1 MIPVR
6 VACTSHCILVR
17 VACFPADAPLFDPEA
32 CFRREFFDL
41 FWSIRRRG
49 GEVALAATSI
59 VIYDRLAWRPRV
71 PTAAAEPGAGD
82 KENAAPSVDCC
93 GAGYALEPLDDFVN
107 FAARRHDEISADSV
121 AHLGRKWRVTYAA
134 DGWHEALRDET
145 LSGLHIRAGN
155 TPECCKDASISARL
169 TLALLV
175 AAGFNR
181 FERRAAK
188 DGDGDGNEAGSRS
201 VMNALGALRELPD
214 AAAGQNDVHVRLRHE
229 RAGESAFSIDNYG
242 DEEATDPLD
251 GVVPLAVATATELKS
266 SGMADLVAPA
276 QSVPLLACLSAL
288 PRLSADRCS
297 RWACLLA
304 GSNAWL
310 WLRLPG
316 VDLPAEESRARTLVQ
331 QLAHAL
337 GGANGEL
344 VSTIELTRRFSWWC
358 YRPLSLDALDEICR
372 AERQTATALQPET
385 RTECATIKPLAIP
398 ATAASQG
405 TRRVQ
410 RALVAR
416 LRRAARTVIIS

>member
-1 MIPVR
+1 
-6 VACTSHCILVR
+6 
-17 VACFPADAPLFDPEA
+17 
-32 CFRREFFDL
+32 
-41 FWSIRRRG
+41 
-49 GEVALAATSI
+49 
-59 VIYDRLAWRPRV
+59 
-71 PTAAAEPGAGD
+71 
-82 KENAAPSVDCC
+82 
-93 GAGYALEPLDDFVN
+93 
-107 FAARRHDEISADSV
+107 
-121 AHLGRKWRVTYAA
+121 
-134 DGWHEALRDET
+134 
-145 LSGLHIRAGN
+145 
-155 TPECCKDASISARL
+155 
-169 TLALLV
+169 
-175 AAGFNR
+175 
-181 FERRAAK
+181 
-188 DGDGDGNEAGSRS
+188 
-201 VMNALGALRELPD
+201 
-214 AAAGQNDVHVRLRHE
+214 
-229 RAGESAFSIDNYG
+229 
-242 DEEATDPLD
+242 
-251 GVVPLAVATATELKS
+251 
-266 SGMADLVAPA
+266 MADLVAPA